1 MEALHAA
8 FAWLTEITILL
19 IDFVALLIVIYG
31 TAEAT
36 VAAGRILL
44 GKHPPMYHRI
54 WLRYARW
61 LVAALTFQLAA
72 DIIESAL
79 TPTWEDI
86 GRLAAIA
93 VIRTFLNY
101 FLGRDL
107 AEETAEVEEEVAR
120 AGKERPAA
128 TAATDEAS
136 SKRRSKR

>member
-1 MEALHAA
+1 MDA
-8 FAWLTEITILL
+8 FREIFATLTEGSILL
-19 IDFVALLIVIYG
+19 IDFLALIIVVYG
-31 TAEAT
+31 TVEAFIH
-36 VAAGRILL
+36 AARAAFLQRN
-44 GKHPPMYHRI
+44 PQYHLI
-54 WLRYARW
+54 WMRYARW

-107 AEETAEVEEEVAR
+107 AEETEEVEKEETTR
-120 AGKERPAA
+120 KQ
-128 TAATDEAS
+128 TAPR
-136 SKRRSKR
+136 KG

>member
-1 MEALHAA
+1 MEAFREL
-8 FAWLTEITILL
+8 FVRLTEASILL
-19 IDFVALLIVIYG
+19 IDFMALIIVVFG
-31 TAEAT
+31 TVEAFIG
-36 VAAGRILL
+36 AGRAAFFAS
-44 GKHPPMYHRI
+44 KPRYHQI

-107 AEETAEVEEEVAR
+107 AEEVAEVEKEETGRKSTVAKK
-120 AGKERPAA
+120 G
-128 TAATDEAS
+128 
-136 SKRRSKR
+136 

>member
-1 MEALHAA
+1 MEALGEV
-8 FAWLTEITILL
+8 FAELTEISILL
-19 IDFVALLIVIYG
+19 IDFLALIIVIFG
-31 TAEAT
+31 TGEAF
-36 VAAGRILL
+36 VRAAQAVVLRKNPL
-44 GKHPPMYHRI
+44 YHQI

-107 AEETAEVEEEVAR
+107 AEETEQVEKEQSAS
-120 AGKERPAA
+120 ERPG
-128 TAATDEAS
+128 E
-136 SKRRSKR
+136 RER